1 MRQRLRTF
9 RDDDRGVVLVFVAV
23 GFLGFFAV
31 ATLAID
37 IGMFM
42 VARSQAQT
50 SADAGALAGA
60 VSLLFDNWD
69 DRSAGGPAVQNAVVV
84 ARANAVIGQNVSV
97 GPADVTFPTEER
109 IRVNVFRNAEHDNPL
124 QTMIGQYFGVATA
137 DMEATAT
144 AEVVVAN
151 AATCIKPWA
160 VPDKWEEVT
169 DPPWHPDNSSFDLF
183 YGTGPNNGDP
193 LPDPDVY
200 VPVTDD
206 EFYTGYRPS
215 PQGPDYGRQVRL
227 KPGNPN
233 QTISPS
239 DFFPISLVGGTGGD
253 WYRENIGGCWP
264 GVAEIGEFVP
274 IEPGN
279 MVGPTAQGTD
289 VLLMQDPGAFW
300 NSASGEVVS
309 DYSPSPRVV
318 VIPVFDPDVF
328 ERGRQTGRIDIQ
340 IANFVGFF
348 IEDMVGNNVLGRIV
362 PMVGL
367 VRGDPSGV
375 PEGSFLRAIRLVE

>member
-42 VARSQAQT
+42 VARTQAQT

-109 IRVNVFRNAEHDNPL
+109 IRVNVFRNAERDNPL

-169 DPPWHPDNSSFDLF
+169 DPP
-183 YGTGPNNGDP
+183 
-193 LPDPDVY
+193 
-200 VPVTDD
+200 
-206 EFYTGYRPS
+206 
-215 PQGPDYGRQVRL
+215 
-227 KPGNPN
+227 
-233 QTISPS
+233 
-239 DFFPISLVGGTGGD
+239 
-253 WYRENIGGCWP
+253 
-264 GVAEIGEFVP
+264 
-274 IEPGN
+274 
-279 MVGPTAQGTD
+279 
-289 VLLMQDPGAFW
+289 
-300 NSASGEVVS
+300 
-309 DYSPSPRVV
+309 
-318 VIPVFDPDVF
+318 
-328 ERGRQTGRIDIQ
+328 
-340 IANFVGFF
+340 
-348 IEDMVGNNVLGRIV
+348 
-362 PMVGL
+362 
-367 VRGDPSGV
+367 
-375 PEGSFLRAIRLVE
+375 